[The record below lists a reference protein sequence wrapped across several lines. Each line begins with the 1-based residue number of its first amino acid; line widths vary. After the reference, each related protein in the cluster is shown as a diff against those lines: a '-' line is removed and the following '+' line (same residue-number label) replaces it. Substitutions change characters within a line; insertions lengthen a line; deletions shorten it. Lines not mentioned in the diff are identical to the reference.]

1 MRIDMNW
8 VRAAHEALKKSGI
21 VDDAGNYPKAFKGYI
36 SSLGASIIQ
45 TGLLP
50 ALSIYESDNPAVN
63 SSVSGSNASGASAEN
78 NRAYLIYAIV
88 CMLQKMDIIK
98 DKEKVCMLT
107 DYLEA
112 DKDSKTNW
120 LRHIDSTLIA
130 LKLAIRVYKP
140 SDCIRNESKN
150 FASITK
156 TSDKSECDNVKDDSA
171 MERDSDKLN
180 LGWAYYKNLYRG
192 YCKSCSD
199 EFNEKQIERK
209 IQKICEAKFENYK
222 KCVDKLSSSFEKE
235 EGYSCFELT
244 TVYPGLV
251 IGTGLAHGVRNK
263 SDIKTGMQFD
273 HSTGLPYIPGSSLK
287 GVLRSVFPE
296 SADDKPRLSFIKE
309 ILKDIG
315 VNFSDGSIIEL
326 CKELFESG
334 NGVIFLDAFIVSG
347 NSNGNFISTDYI
359 TPHRKPL
366 KNPVPI
372 KILKVCPEVTF
383 RFPFIVPALLSLPD
397 GVSLSRCKVMSM
409 FKKILLYI
417 GAGAKTNV
425 GYGHFRNTK

>member
-21 VDDAGNYPKAFKGYI
+21 VDDAGNYPK
-36 SSLGASIIQ
+36 
-45 TGLLP
+45 
-50 ALSIYESDNPAVN
+50 
-63 SSVSGSNASGASAEN
+63 
-78 NRAYLIYAIV
+78 AYLIYAIV

-156 TSDKSECDNVKDDSA
+156 TSDKSECDNGKDDSA

-199 EFNEKQIERK
+199 EFNEQIERK

-251 IGTGLAHGVRNK
+251 VGTGLAHGVRNK